1 VGDKVI
7 HSQGH
12 EIAFNVHKFLKAEV
26 GSGTG
31 EKMGAGKNGSG
42 YGISLDTV
50 WESRRVR
57 DSKPYPGRIQP

>member
-1 VGDKVI
+1 MGDKVI

-50 WESRRVR
+50 WE
-57 DSKPYPGRIQP
+57 